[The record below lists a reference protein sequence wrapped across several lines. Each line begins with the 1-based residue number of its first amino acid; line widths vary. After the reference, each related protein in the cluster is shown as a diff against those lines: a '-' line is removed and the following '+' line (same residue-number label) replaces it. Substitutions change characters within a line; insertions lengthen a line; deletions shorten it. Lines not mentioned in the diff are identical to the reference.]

1 MSDQIQ
7 YESQACRRAEPARFT
22 VLRRAEVLRKTELF
36 SRATV
41 EELLHLAAI
50 SREVRFGA
58 GETIFARGEPA
69 DALYIL
75 IGGRVE
81 LEGDAPRE
89 APGPFQAVGLYEV
102 LSDQRRAATARAAEE
117 TLALKIETLDFF
129 DLLSHNIEI
138 VQGLFRLLIQK
149 LSGMR

>member
-7 YESQACRRAEPARFT
+7 YEPQACRRAEPERFT
-22 VLRRAEVLRKTELF
+22 VLRRAEVLRKADIF

-50 SREVRFGA
+50 SREVRFA
-58 GETIFARGEPA
+58 GGDQIFRRGEPA
-69 DALYIL
+69 DAIYIL

-81 LEGDAPRE
+81 LEGDARRDS
-89 APGPFQAVGLYEV
+89 PGPFEAVGLYEV
-102 LSDQRRAATARAAEE
+102 LSDQRRAASARAAEE
-117 TLALKIETLDFF
+117 TLALKIEAQDFF

-138 VQGLFRLLIQK
+138 VQGLFRLLIQE
-149 LSGMR
+149 LSDPR